1 MPDKDLRKKIGQLFL
16 IGFEGRSQTPALKE
30 LLTRYH
36 VGGVILFARNIS
48 EPLQAWE
55 LLRSLK
61 SRELLRAIDH
71 EGGRVQRLSAPVTH
85 FPPALNIGLTG
96 STRIAQDAGFAQA
109 RELAA
114 LGFNLNFA
122 PVLDVHTN
130 PVNRVIGDRSF
141 GTDPDLVARLGSATI
156 KGMQAAGIATCGKHF
171 PGHGD
176 TRDDSHEVLPQVR
189 GTIASL
195 KARELLPFKAAVRA
209 GVDAMM
215 TAHVVYEGLDS
226 QRPATLSSAAIDGLL
241 RRQLRFDRV
250 VMTDDLEMR
259 GIADHYDPDDAAILA
274 LKAGVDVMLFCHS
287 PDRQMAAIE
296 AVYKAVDG
304 RILKPETILS
314 AWERVQRLKQ
324 ITRKTPVAANPGE
337 LMAVLND
344 PEHKRLAASLA

>member
-16 IGFEGRSQTPALKE
+16 IGFEGRSQTPVLKE
-30 LLTRYH
+30 LITRYH

-55 LLRSLK
+55 LLRSFK
-61 SRELLRAIDH
+61 SRGLLRAVDH
-71 EGGRVQRLSAPVTH
+71 EGGRVQRLPAPVTH
-85 FPPALNIGLTG
+85 FPPALNIGNTG
-96 STRIAQDAGFAQA
+96 SEKLAYEAGFAQA

-114 LGFNLNFA
+114 VGFNLNFA
-122 PVLDVHTN
+122 PVLDIHTN
-130 PVNRVIGDRSF
+130 PVNRVIGDRAF
-141 GTDPDLVARLGSATI
+141 GTDPNTVARLGCATI

-176 TRDDSHEVLPQVR
+176 TRDDSHEVLPRVR
-189 GTIASL
+189 STVPSL
-195 KARELLPFKAAVRA
+195 KSRELVPFGAAIHA

-215 TAHVVYEGLDS
+215 TAHVVYEGLDPE
-226 QRPATLSSAAIDGLL
+226 RPATLSSAAVNGLL
-241 RRQLRFDRV
+241 RKDLRFDRV

-287 PDRQMAAIE
+287 PARQVAAIE

-304 RILKPETILS
+304 RILKPEVILA

-324 ITRKTPVAANPGE
+324 ITRKSPVAANAGE

>member
-1 MPDKDLRKKIGQLFL
+1 MPDKELRKKIGQLFL
-16 IGFEGRSQTPALKE
+16 VGFEGRSQTPALKE
-30 LLTRYH
+30 LITRYH
-36 VGGVILFARNIS
+36 VGGIILFARNIS

-55 LLRSLK
+55 LLRSFK
-61 SRELLRAIDH
+61 SRDLLRAIDH
-71 EGGRVQRLSAPVTH
+71 EGGRVQRLQAPVTH
-85 FPPALNIGLTG
+85 FPPARNIGLTG
-96 STRIAQDAGFAQA
+96 STKIAFDAGFAQA
-109 RELAA
+109 RELVA

-122 PVLDVHTN
+122 PVLDIHTN
-130 PVNRVIGDRSF
+130 PVNRVIGDRAF
-141 GTDPDLVARLGSATI
+141 AADPDTVARLGSATI

-176 TRDDSHEVLPQVR
+176 TRDDSHEVLPR
-189 GTIASL
+189 LRHGGAAL
-195 KARELLPFKAAVRA
+195 KARELIPFEAAIRA

-215 TAHVVYEGLDS
+215 TAHVVYEGLDE
-226 QRPATLSSAAIDGLL
+226 QRPATLSPAAVHGLL
-241 RRQLRFDRV
+241 RRDLRFDRV

-259 GIADHYDPDDAAILA
+259 GIADHYDPDDAAIMA

-287 PDRQMAAIE
+287 MARQIAAIE

-304 RILKPETILS
+304 RILKPETILA

-324 ITRKTPVAANPGE
+324 ITRKTAVAANAGD